1 MMDIEKFDYKKE
13 FKNLYLPK
21 SNPMMIDVPEMTF
34 IMVDGK
40 GDPQGEEYQNA
51 VGLVYGLSF
60 IIKMSYKSGKD
71 IEGYFQYVVPPLEGL
86 WWSEEGEFDFNK
98 RDNWLWSS
106 MIRQPEFV
114 TDEVFRWAVDVLK
127 KKKPEIDTSK
137 ARLSN
142 FSEELCVQA
151 LHIGPYVNETKT
163 VLMMEDFMAQN
174 NLKDETGQFRKHHE
188 IYLSDPRKTIPSK
201 LKTVV
206 RHPVIFDG
214 VKLNNYNEVK

>member
-1 MMDIEKFDYKKE
+1 MNIDKLDYKKQ

-21 SNPMMIDVPEMTF
+21 SNPMMIDVPEMNF
-34 IMVDGK
+34 IMVDGT

-51 VGLVYGLSF
+51 VELIYGLSF
-60 IIKMSYKSGKD
+60 IIKMSYKNGKD

-86 WWSEEGEFDFNK
+86 WWYEEGEFDFNK
-98 RDNWLWSS
+98 RDNWLWTS

-114 TDEVFRWAVDVLK
+114 TDEVFRWAVEVLK

-142 FSEELCVQA
+142 FSEGVCVQA
-151 LHIGPYVNETKT
+151 LHIGPYVDETKT

-174 NLKDETGQFRKHHE
+174 NLKDETGQSRKHHE

-206 RHPVIFDG
+206 RHPVIFDCT
-214 VKLNNYNEVK
+214 KLNNYNEVK